1 MSIVSLLLTTLLS
14 TAASDTTVTREQRL
28 QEVVVSAN
36 SAERRLT
43 GTQIGAEQLQLKELQ
58 AAPSLLGEN
67 DIMRSIQL
75 LPGVKQESDASSGF
89 QVRGG
94 TSVQNAVLYDDAPV
108 FNVGHLAGL
117 FSAFN
122 DDALGSA
129 TLYKGLIPAQF
140 GDASSAVFDVTS
152 RTGNRQEWHG
162 GGSIGLLSAKGV
174 LEGPLMKDKAALL
187 LTARRSY
194 MDVFL
199 KRLDDF
205 KNNTL
210 YFYDLNVKLDYQ
222 LGRRDQLFLSFFTG
236 LDRTA
241 LEDMVDMKWNNLT
254 GSLSWLHQYNAKAW
268 SQTSL
273 IYSGYQTLT
282 ALDLLGK
289 NLSFKGHIRQGGLR
303 HVTNLRLGRHEL
315 NTGLQTMLLDVKS
328 AEWELVLNYQK
339 EQRQGWQSALWIN
352 DVVKLNDRL
361 SLSAGLRLSL
371 FSALGGSLYYDV
383 DERGNIIRLFNKKRG
398 EVVKTH
404 LALEPRLSMA
414 WKLTPQLSLKAGYT
428 RSSQNIHALRNQS
441 TSTPFDRYTMSS
453 NIVKPQ
459 TADQLSAGIFAMTAQ
474 QDYDVSL
481 EGYFRKVH
489 NVLDYRDG
497 KSFRSEIE
505 IERLVLAGQGRSYGA
520 EFCLR
525 KNTGRLTGWM
535 AYTLSWSE
543 TQIDGINQGQ
553 WYTANN
559 DRRHDIDIVALF
571 KLSPRWQLS
580 ATWVYNSGQAF
591 TAPSGKY
598 AIEQN
603 YIYYYAER
611 NGYRAPDYHHLDV
624 GATWTNHKGRRT
636 YQWAFGVYNLYNRYN
651 PFLINFED
659 SQNGARTRAVQYS
672 LFGIVPYVS
681 FNFKL

>member
-303 HVTNLRLGRHEL
+303 HVTSLRLGRHEL

-543 TQIDGINQGQ
+543 TQIDGINQGR